1 MASNAQLTPMM
12 AQYRRIKSELPKDA
26 LLLFRLGDFYEMF
39 FEDAQAGAQLLNVA
53 LTKRGVVPMC
63 GIPFHAAN
71 AYLGRLLKAG
81 RKVAICDQM
90 EDARPGQLVKREVTQ
105 ILSPGTHFDERILK
119 AERNNFLGAVCPA
132 GRTFGLAFAD
142 LTTGDFLATEVEGHA
157 EVLTE
162 LQRLRPAELIFPA
175 GAVVVRDL
183 LRGARSGPPGGL
195 PPSAVSAA
203 GRASVPASPGHGGP
217 SGEPGFAGT
226 LALPSTKGGAAAEAE
241 RHAGPAAM
249 GYGWIMNGY
258 DDWVFAPETA
268 QFTVREHFKVASLD
282 GFGLKD
288 RAAAVG
294 AAGAV
299 LHYLTQHLRR
309 NAASLT
315 RISFYQRSDYLTL
328 DFSTLRHLEILEPLH
343 QDAPRNASLYG
354 ALNRTVTPMGARRLR
369 DWLSQPLAIVE
380 PIQRRQGAVQT
391 LRDHAAALEELRAQL
406 AQVRDLERTVGRLS
420 AGTGNARD
428 LTALRAALERMPNL
442 KRIVRELTQG
452 SAECGVR
459 SAEMDQG
466 LLQSAAAGE
475 QAFPRAQT
483 SPEDGAC
490 GDTCLPL
497 LEELAGQVTELPD
510 LAELIGRAIVD
521 EPPLAVKEGGLI
533 RDGFDPAL
541 DELRAAMRGGKD
553 WIAKLQQDEIART
566 GIQSLKVR
574 FNSVFGYYIEV
585 TKANLDKVPPEYIRK
600 QTIANGERFITPDL
614 KEMEG
619 KILGAEERSVKLEY
633 DLFQRVREAVL
644 GRLREIQQTALA
656 LAQLD
661 VLGAFAETARLCN
674 YCRPQIGD
682 AGGLFI
688 RDGRH
693 PVLEQNLIEERFVPN
708 DTRLDA
714 ETQIALIT
722 GPNMA
727 GKSTYIRQVALL
739 ALLAQTG
746 SFIPAAEAQMDLV
759 DRIFTRIG
767 ASDDLARGRSTFMVE
782 MCETANILN
791 NATPRSL
798 IILDEIGRGTSTFDG
813 LSLAWSI
820 VEHLHNA
827 VGAKTLFATHYH
839 ELTELAGR
847 LARLRN
853 FNVAVRE
860 WQDQIIFLR
869 KIVAGGTDKSYGIQ
883 VARLAGVP
891 RSVLERAKQIL
902 GNLEE
907 SELTPEG
914 NVRQATRRQQD
925 RDKLK
930 QLAPPPQMDLFG

>member
-1 MASNAQLTPMM
+1 MSSNAQLTPMM

-39 FEDAQAGAQLLNVA
+39 FEDAQMGAQLLNVA

-71 AYLGRLLKAG
+71 AYVGRLLKAG

-90 EDARPGQLVKREVTQ
+90 EEARPGQLVKREVTQ
-105 ILSPGTHFDERILK
+105 ILSPGTHFDERMLK
-119 AERNNFLGAVCPA
+119 AERNNFLAAVCAA
-132 GRTFGLAFAD
+132 GKTFGLAFVD
-142 LTTGDFLATEVEGHA
+142 LTTGDFMTTEVEGDTEA
-157 EVLTE
+157 LTE
-162 LQRLRPAELIFPA
+162 LQRLRPAELIYPGEA
-175 GAVVVRDL
+175 GAVRDL
-183 LRGARSGPPGGL
+183 LRGGTRAPREEPKPLTSFLSPSDGATGASAPGGVSHL
-195 PPSAVSAA
+195 FLASAA
-203 GRASVPASPGHGGP
+203 
-217 SGEPGFAGT
+217 T
-226 LALPSTKGGAAAEAE
+226 D
-241 RHAGPAAM
+241 
-249 GYGWIMNGY
+249 YGWILNGY

-268 QFTVREHFKVASLD
+268 LFTVREHFKVASLD

-288 RAAAVG
+288 RAAAIG
-294 AAGAV
+294 AAGAA

-309 NAASLT
+309 DVANLT
-315 RISFYQRSDYLTL
+315 RISFYQRSDYLAL
-328 DFSTLRHLEILEPLH
+328 DYTTLRHLEILEPLH
-343 QDAPRNASLYG
+343 HDAPRSASLYG

-369 DWLSQPLAIVE
+369 DWLSQPLATVE
-380 PIQRRQGAVQT
+380 PIRRRQAAVQT
-391 LRDHAAALEELRAQL
+391 FVDNAAGLEGLRAQL
-406 AQVRDLERTVGRLS
+406 AQVRDLERTLGRLS

-428 LTALRAALERMPNL
+428 LSALRQALEQIPALKAAL
-442 KRIVRELTQG
+442 RELGTRG
-452 SAECGVR
+452 VSAECGMR
-459 SAEMDQG
+459 NAELDQG
-466 LLQSAAAGE
+466 LLVSAAEGG
-475 QAFPRAQT
+475 QASPQAQT
-483 SPEDGAC
+483 FPKDGAC
-490 GDTCLPL
+490 GDVRPPL
-497 LEELAGQVTELPD
+497 LAELEGRVTELPD
-510 LAELIGRAIVD
+510 LVEVIARAIVD

-533 RDGFDPAL
+533 RDGFDAAL
-541 DELRAAMRGGKD
+541 DELRTAMRGGKD

-585 TKANLDKVPPEYIRK
+585 TKSNLVKVPPEYTRK
-600 QTIANGERFITPDL
+600 QTIANGERFITPEL

-619 KILGAEERSVKLEY
+619 KILGAEERGVKLEY
-633 DLFQRVREAVL
+633 ELFQRVREAVL
-644 GRLREIQQTALA
+644 GRLAEIQATAAA

-661 VLGAFAETARLCN
+661 VLGAFAETARLYS
-674 YCRPQIGD
+674 YCCPQIGD
-682 AGGLFI
+682 EGTLFI

-693 PVLEQNLIEERFVPN
+693 PVLEQNLSEERFVPN
-708 DTRLDA
+708 DTQLDA
-714 ETQIALIT
+714 RTQIALIT

-727 GKSTYIRQVALL
+727 GKSTYIRQTALL

-746 SFIPAAEAQMDLV
+746 SFIPAAEARIDLV
-759 DRIFTRIG
+759 DRVFTRIG
-767 ASDDLARGRSTFMVE
+767 ASDDLARGQSTFMVE

-791 NATPRSL
+791 NATARSL

-820 VEHLHNA
+820 VEHLHNV

-839 ELTELAGR
+839 ELTELAAR
-847 LARLRN
+847 LPRLRN
-853 FNVAVRE
+853 YNVAVRE
-860 WQDQIIFLR
+860 WHEQIVFLR
-869 KIVAGGTDKSYGIQ
+869 KIVEGGTDKSYGIQ

-891 RSVLERAKQIL
+891 KSVLARAKEIL
-902 GNLEE
+902 GNLEQ